1 MPDSPPSN
9 PTDDAEEWIPPEV
22 IPDRHIAPEFPVEAE
37 PDAAAAPPAEP
48 KRPTQSTKA
57 PRPAN
62 KAPAKTESTPIT
74 RSSKAKRA
82 SRNTVKPRRKERYT
96 LVTIAS
102 TFRTMVFTFAAAVI
116 VATVFMS
123 RTPNSLLPVRPV
135 ETLER
140 VRQTAQSVSA
150 TNTAVP
156 TLEWAKRIGII
167 AGHFGNERVPGVPD
181 PGAVCEDGSEFTELQ
196 VTTGVAQRVV
206 ALLRAQGFEVDLLKE
221 FDDKLQGY
229 QAAAI
234 VSLHADSCDPEY
246 GSGFKNAYPLLRET
260 IRDKDTH
267 LAECIRANYA
277 AMTGLDFLPN
287 QITPNMTEYHA
298 WNAIAQTTPAD
309 ILELGLLY
317 HDRPLLKDR
326 QDLLAQAVYNGIMC
340 FLAPTRL
347 ATQQAQPAAT
357 TPAPDGGAVVA
368 TPTLLIPTEALVVTP
383 SSAP

>member
-1 MPDSPPSN
+1 M
-9 PTDDAEEWIPPEV
+9 PTDDAENWIPEV
-22 IPDRHIAPEFPVEAE
+22 IPDSHIAPEFPVEAE
-37 PDAAAAPPAEP
+37 AAAASAPSAAP
-48 KRPTQSTKA
+48 KRATTSTKA
-57 PRPAN
+57 ARPQPKPSA
-62 KAPAKTESTPIT
+62 KPAKAESTPIT

-82 SRNTVKPRRKERYT
+82 GRSTIKPRRKERYT

-102 TFRTMVFTFAAAVI
+102 TFRSMVFTFAAAVI

-140 VRQTAQSVSA
+140 VRQTAQSVNA
-150 TNTAVP
+150 TNTPVP

-167 AGHFGNERVPGVPD
+167 AGHMGNERVPGVPD

-196 VTTGVAQRVV
+196 VTTGVATRVV
-206 ALLRAQGFEVDLLKE
+206 ALLRAQGFDVDLLKE
-221 FDDKLQGY
+221 FDPKLKGY

-246 GSGFKNAYPLLRET
+246 GSGFKNAYPALRET

-267 LAECIRANYA
+267 LSECIRANYE
-277 AMTGLDFLPN
+277 AMTGLEFLPN

-298 WNAIAQTTPAD
+298 WNDIAMTTPAN

-347 ATQQAQPAAT
+347 ATQQAQPIAT
-357 TPAPDGGAVVA
+357 TPAPDGAPVA